1 MVKPKKSKDAILD
14 AAEVLFAKKGYE
26 GTSMRAIAEK
36 AKVAQGLIHYHCKT
50 KDLLFASL
58 IERHAGAINSRRQKM
73 LKQCFE
79 EAQDGLPT
87 LEAILEGFVRPALEY
102 GRGGRGRYYSQ
113 ILATIG
119 NSDDKRS
126 RDLVHL
132 YYDPIAKEF
141 IEALQKV
148 LHELPPSEIYW
159 GYLFATNVA
168 ISTMAKTGRIKRLSE
183 GNLDDDDLDRM
194 IVRIVCFLANGLR
207 GMKR

>member
-1 MVKPKKSKDAILD
+1 MMKTQKSKKAILD

-58 IERHAGAINSRRQKM
+58 IERHASVINSRRRQM
-73 LKQCFE
+73 LKLCFE
-79 EAQDGLPT
+79 EAQGKQPT
-87 LEAILEGFVRPALEY
+87 LEAILESFVRPALEH
-102 GRGGRGRYYSQ
+102 GRVGRGRYYSQ

-126 RDLVHL
+126 RDLVHQN
-132 YYDPIAKEF
+132 YDPIARKY

-148 LHELPPSEIYW
+148 LPKLPSPEIYW
-159 GYLFATNVA
+159 GYLFATSVA
-168 ISTMAKTGRIKRLSE
+168 ISSMPRTGRINRLSE
-183 GNLDDDDLDRM
+183 GSLDDDNLERI
-194 IVRIVCFLANGLR
+194 IVRIICFLANGLR
-207 GMKR
+207 GMNG